1 MATRL
6 LLSSFQPW
14 SRRTRNSR
22 KISGAR
28 GGAST
33 GLACAP
39 PSFRGE
45 RGGGGV
51 EGVRVTIFS
60 ISSGALFTDGSDCRC
75 ASCNNT
81 ALKKGKKARSH
92 FTLSAVVTTV
102 WFASKGRAFFQ
113 SRLFIELT
121 LPIQR
126 ANCSTTI
133 RKLTQSHPVN
143 HNESRRGRD

>member
-1 MATRL
+1 MWRRGFFCLRFNRGRVARATLARFQARAVARPPAWLVRL
-6 LLSSFQPW
+6 RHFV
-14 SRRTRNSR
+14 
-22 KISGAR
+22 
-28 GGAST
+28 AS
-33 GLACAP
+33 A
-39 PSFRGE
+39 
-45 RGGGGV
+45 GGGV